1 MSDNKKIP
9 TSSSFLK
16 RNFFIIVFIT
26 VLVIGG
32 AYLYLNNKNFIQTIT
47 KTDPV
52 IEPVI
57 EAKKI
62 NPNKDLEMKVA
73 NLEKLI
79 LELSSTMQEVQT
91 KSSEQVI
98 VQPQKN
104 IIEVKDLDA
113 YELLKS
119 MNMILLN
126 IDDQQIRN
134 SNVTKLQSQFM
145 FFTEPRLQ
153 SLLSLPDSTFI
164 QQQLSKNESRFIK
177 EEFLKNT
184 KINWLK
190 NITQNVFKISVAKT
204 SSTTVGLFISAI
216 ENKNY
221 LSAVINYENLTVNQ
235 KFYFEET
242 YKIAKAY
249 EEQKSF
255 LENLF

>member
-26 VLVIGG
+26 VLIIGG
-32 AYLYLNNKNFIQTIT
+32 ADLYLNNKNFIQTIS
-47 KTDPV
+47 KADPV

-134 SNVTKLQSQFM
+134 SNVLNIKPSSAETVVSAIPTLLMFKRNIKLINIV
-145 FFTEPRLQ
+145 L
-153 SLLSLPDSTFI
+153 I
-164 QQQLSKNESRFIK
+164 
-177 EEFLKNT
+177 FL
-184 KINWLK
+184 IN
-190 NITQNVFKISVAKT
+190 
-204 SSTTVGLFISAI
+204 LFIRSPC
-216 ENKNY
+216 
-221 LSAVINYENLTVNQ
+221 
-235 KFYFEET
+235 
-242 YKIAKAY
+242 
-249 EEQKSF
+249 
-255 LENLF
+255 